1 MKVLVVIENL
11 GYGGAER
18 LLVLLLPTLK
28 QRGIECQVAA
38 LWPPYDLADHLESDG
53 IMVHRLSLHHRWAI
67 PEGVFKLVRLCR
79 QERPTIVW
87 GHLYFGTLYARFM
100 KLVWPSLFVV
110 SSLHSFIYAYIPGR
124 SVWYQFREHLDRL
137 TGNYLTDRFVAVSH
151 TVAENYGRRMRW
163 ADIKVIYNG
172 VAIGNGSPV
181 LAGERESVRSAY
193 GVRPDE
199 FLIVLPGRHTEEK
212 GHRYLIHALKLL
224 KDRQRAS
231 ISLIAPGQGSL
242 RSELVDLAQSL
253 DLSDT
258 IQFIE
263 PLPQRSLFALIQ
275 ASDAVVMPSLFEGL
289 SMAAT
294 EAMAL
299 GAAVVFS
306 AIDSFLELAVD
317 GRSALL
323 VPPRNPEALAAAIW
337 RLYQDAELRS
347 ALGRCAQQR
356 VRKQFD
362 IEGIACQW
370 AEELASLVPLSSASK

>member
-1 MKVLVVIENL
+1 MKVLVVIESL

-18 LLVLLLPTLK
+18 LLVLLLPMLK

-38 LWPPYDLADHLESDG
+38 LQPPYDLAHLLEADG
-53 IMVHRLSLHHRWAI
+53 ILVHRLSLHHRWAL
-67 PEGVFKLVRLCR
+67 PEAVFKLVRLCR

-87 GHLYFGTLYARFM
+87 GHLFFGTLYARFM
-100 KLVWPSLFVV
+100 KIIWLRPFVV

-124 SVWYQFREHLDRL
+124 SAWYRFREYLDRL

-151 TVAENYGRRMRW
+151 TVAESYGRRMGW

-172 VAIGNGSPV
+172 VAIGNGSPF
-181 LAGERESVRSAY
+181 LASEIESIRSAY
-193 GVRPDE
+193 GIRVDE
-199 FLIVLPGRHTEEK
+199 FLIVLPGRHSEEK
-212 GHRYLIHALKLL
+212 GHCYLIQALKLL
-224 KDRQRAS
+224 KERKRAS

-253 DLSDT
+253 DLSDS
-258 IQFIE
+258 IQFIDS
-263 PLPQRSLFALIQ
+263 LPQRSLFSLIQ

-289 SMAAT
+289 SMAAI

-337 RLYQDAELRS
+337 RLYQDAELCS

-356 VRKQFD
+356 IKEQFD

-370 AEELASLVPLSSASK
+370 ANELTSLVQVAGASK